1 MKNLKIKIVGSTLA
15 IALICGGYLGL
26 TAMNNQKVIADKTF
40 TQEWFVFT
48 SPLNPGDSGYEDALQ
63 DPANYSPIE
72 SSDIPSEC
80 PSGNEKV
87 CSILVTPNPSEPHRP
102 QESEL
107 ENLLDEM
114 TNPDPNSTSIVFKP
128 QDN

>member
-26 TAMNNQKVIADKTF
+26 TAMNNQKVIADKTL

-48 SPLNPGDSGYEDALQ
+48 SPLNPGDSGYEDALK

-72 SSDIPSEC
+72 SSEIPSEC
-80 PSGNEKV
+80 PRGNEKV
-87 CSILVTPNPSEPHRP
+87 CSILVTPNPSEPQRH
-102 QESEL
+102 SEGIS
-107 ENLLDEM
+107 ED
-114 TNPDPNSTSIVFKP
+114 SIGE
-128 QDN
+128 

>member
-1 MKNLKIKIVGSTLA
+1 MKNLKLKIVGSTLA

-26 TAMNNQKVIADKTF
+26 TAMNNQKVIAAKTL

-48 SPLNPGDSGYEDALQ
+48 SPLNPDNSGYEDALK

-72 SSDIPSEC
+72 SSEIPSEC
-80 PSGNEKV
+80 PRGNEKV
-87 CSILVTPNPSEPHRP
+87 CSILVTPNPSEPQSP
-102 QESEL
+102 QQSDL
-107 ENLLDEM
+107 EDLIHEM